1 MGGGLSSPK
10 VAIVTNSLYG
20 GVWTSAR
27 FVMETLERSGRF
39 EYDVISVAT
48 SAHDEASVRILDP
61 RSWRRGIRVIEQQM
75 NGVKARHVGAQFTE
89 LETQRYR
96 PRKTLTNL
104 LDKYDLVQVVSG
116 TPPLMHVT
124 AHSTMP
130 KALLVASRTTV
141 ERATVLKQA
150 KGLSALFRRLMAH
163 AVSRMEADAL
173 RTADVVFVLNKWMEE
188 YAIKEISAAR
198 TIFAPPGIDTA
209 FWWPQPYQPDGY
221 ILCVGRL
228 ADPRKN
234 IPLLLTAYRQLL
246 DMSDTA
252 PRLVLAGRTAPSAD
266 TMAHLEQL
274 GLSDRVEII
283 VNPSLERLRS
293 IYQHAAMFV
302 LSSDEEGLGLVI
314 LEAMACGIPVVSTDS
329 GGPATLIDNHVTGI
343 MTPVGD
349 AEALANT
356 MRELLADPKR
366 RAQMGEAGRKRAEHE
381 LSLEATGDLY
391 LAKYD
396 ELLQSKA

>member
-1 MGGGLSSPK
+1 MTNARI
-10 VAIVTNSLYG
+10 AIVTNSLHG
-20 GVWTSAR
+20 GIWTSAR
-27 FVMETLERSGRF
+27 FIMETLDRSGRF
-39 EYDVISVAT
+39 DYDVISVAT
-48 SAHDEASVRILDP
+48 SAYDKASVRILDP
-61 RSWRRGIRVIEQQM
+61 RSWRGGVRVIEQRM
-75 NGVKARHVGAQFTE
+75 NDVKARHVGAQFTE
-89 LETQRYR
+89 LETQRYQ
-96 PRKTLTNL
+96 PRNILTNL

-150 KGLSALFRRLMAH
+150 KGLSALLRRLMAH

-188 YAIKEISAAR
+188 YVTKEIGADR
-198 TIFAPPGIDTA
+198 TIFAPPGIDTI
-209 FWWPQPYQPDGY
+209 FWQPKSYKPDGY

-234 IPLLLTAYRQLL
+234 IPLLLTAYRHLL
-246 DMSDTA
+246 DVSDNA

-266 TMAHLEQL
+266 TMAQLEQL
-274 GLSDRVEII
+274 GLGDRVEVI
-283 VNPSLERLRS
+283 VNPSLEHLRS
-293 IYQHAAMFV
+293 IYQHAALFV

-366 RAQMGEAGRKRAEHE
+366 RAQMGEAGRKRAERE
-381 LSLEATGDLY
+381 LSLEATGYLY